1 VLRAIWIICFALSM
15 LGSGPLVTV
24 AAAQTAPSVVGGGT
38 IESIRIEGNER
49 IEQETV
55 LSYFGVRPG
64 DSFDPERIDAGLK
77 SLFATGLFRDVTI
90 RREDGTLVISLV
102 ENPII
107 NRIAF
112 EGNRRIDDEDL
123 SAELQLRPRVV
134 FTETRVQ
141 NDVQRILEIYRRSG
155 RFAATVEPKI
165 IQLEQN
171 RVDLVFEIDEGP
183 LTGVKAIDFIG
194 NKAFSD
200 GDLRDVITT
209 TESAWYRFL
218 SNTDNYDP
226 DRLAADQDLLRRF
239 YLSEGYADF
248 RILSAVAELS
258 PEGDGFV
265 ITITLEEGDRYKFGE
280 MSVETSLK
288 NLDPQALQDQVT
300 TEPGDWYD
308 ATEVDDTIG
317 RLTDVVGELGYA
329 FVDVRPRPT
338 IDREQDIIAITYEIR
353 EGPRV
358 YVERIDIRGNVRTRD
373 KVIRREFRVVE
384 GDAFNTSKIR
394 RSRQRIENLGF
405 FSRVD
410 LQTTQG
416 TAPDQTV
423 IEVDVQEQST
433 GELSLGAGFST
444 SEGPFADVSLR
455 ERNLLGNGQD
465 LRLGFRLSSRR
476 SRLDLSFT
484 EPYFLDRDIAAGFD
498 LFRTS
503 TDFGNESGFQQQSAG
518 GSVRGAFDVTERLR
532 QTVRYTLRRDEISDV
547 DEDASVTVREEEGI
561 TWRSIVGNEFF
572 YDRLDS
578 RQNPTEGYF
587 ARLQNDVAGLGGDAR
602 FLRTTA
608 SAGYY
613 IPFTESLIGSVR
625 GEVGYIFGI
634 ADEVRISDRYFL
646 GGDSLRGFASR
657 GVGPRDIA
665 TDDALGGNLL
675 YSGTVE
681 LTFPLGLPEEL
692 QIRGRVFSDFGAV
705 TGLDEDTDTVEDT
718 ASPRLSV
725 GTGLTWRSPLG
736 PIAVDFAVP
745 ILIEEF
751 DEEERFRFSFGTR
764 F

>member
-1 VLRAIWIICFALSM
+1 VLHPIRILLLALAM
-15 LGSGPLVTV
+15 LSGLPIAGAV
-24 AAAQTAPSVVGGGT
+24 AQTQPSVVGGGT
-38 IESIRIEGNER
+38 IESIRIDGNER

-64 DSFDPERIDAGLK
+64 DAFDPEQIDAGLK
-77 SLFATGLFRDVTI
+77 KLFATGLFRDVTI
-90 RREDGTLVISLV
+90 RREDGTLVITVV

-194 NKAFSD
+194 NREFSD

-209 TESAWYRFL
+209 TESAWWRFL
-218 SNTDNYDP
+218 SSTDNYDP

-280 MSVETSLK
+280 MAVETSLK
-288 NLDPQALQDQVT
+288 NLDPESLQRQVT

-308 ATEVDDTIG
+308 ATEVDSTIG
-317 RLTDVVGELGYA
+317 KLTDIVGELGYA
-329 FVDVRPRPT
+329 FVDVRPTPQ

-410 LQTTQG
+410 VQTAQG
-416 TAPDQTV
+416 SAPDQTV
-423 IEVDVQEQST
+423 IEVDVEEQST

-444 SEGPFADVSLR
+444 SEGPFADVSVR

-503 TDFGNESGFQQQSAG
+503 TDFGSESSFEQESIG
-518 GSVRGAFDVTERLR
+518 GSLRGGFDLTERLR
-532 QTVRYTLRRDEISDV
+532 ETVRYTLRRDDIHDV
-547 DEDASVTVREEEGI
+547 DDDASALVREEEGI
-561 TWRSIVGNEFF
+561 TWRSIVSNEFF
-572 YDRLDS
+572 YDRLDNRS
-578 RQNPTEGYF
+578 SPTEGYF
-587 ARLQNDVAGLGGDAR
+587 ARLQNDLAGLGGDAR
-602 FLRTTA
+602 FLRTTV
-608 SAGYY
+608 SGGYY
-613 IPFTESLIGSVR
+613 FPITESFIASLRS
-625 GEVGYIFGI
+625 EVGYVLGI

-657 GVGPRDIA
+657 GVGPRDTA
-665 TDDALGGNLL
+665 TDDALGGNFL
-675 YSGTVE
+675 YSATAEVS
-681 LTFPLGLPEEL
+681 FPLGLPEEL
-692 QIRGRVFSDFGAV
+692 GVRGRIFTDVGAV
-705 TGLDEDTDTVEDT
+705 TGLDDEGTNIEDT

-736 PIAVDFAVP
+736 PIAIDFAIP

>member
-1 VLRAIWIICFALSM
+1 VSLALAIVL
-15 LGSGPLVTV
+15 SGPLSTG
-24 AAAQTAPSVVGGGT
+24 AYAQNQPSVVGGGT
-38 IESIRIEGNER
+38 IESIRIQGNER
-49 IEQETV
+49 IEEETV

-77 SLFATGLFRDVTI
+77 KLFATGLFRDVTI
-90 RREDGTLVISLV
+90 GRENGTLVISLV

-165 IQLEQN
+165 IQLQQN

-194 NKAFSD
+194 NRAFSD

-209 TESAWYRFL
+209 TESAWWRFL
-218 SNTDNYDP
+218 SSTDNYDP

-248 RILSAVAELS
+248 RILSAVAELA

-265 ITITLEEGDRYKFGE
+265 ITMTLEEGDRYRFGDME
-280 MSVETSLK
+280 IETSLK
-288 NLDPQALQDQVT
+288 NLDPESLQNQVT

-308 ATEVDDTIG
+308 ATEVDRTIG
-317 RLTDVVGELGYA
+317 KLTDVVGELGYA
-329 FVDVRPRPT
+329 FVEVRPRPE
-338 IDREQDIIAITYEIR
+338 IDREQDIIAISYEIR

-410 LQTTQG
+410 VQTAQG
-416 TAPDQTV
+416 SAPDQTV

-503 TDFGNESGFQQQSAG
+503 TDFGNESSFEQESVG
-518 GSVRGAFDVTERLR
+518 GSLRAGFDVTENLR
-532 QTVRYTLRRDEISDV
+532 ETVRYTLRRDDIHDV
-547 DEDASVTVREEEGI
+547 DATASAVVREEEGV

-572 YDRLDS
+572 YDRLDNRFS
-578 RQNPTEGYF
+578 PTEGYF

-602 FLRTTA
+602 FLRTTVSGGYYFPITESIIA
-608 SAGYY
+608 SA
-613 IPFTESLIGSVR
+613 R

-657 GVGPRDIA
+657 GVGPRDVA
-665 TDDALGGNLL
+665 TDDALGGNFL
-675 YSGTVE
+675 YSGTAEVS
-681 LTFPLGLPEEL
+681 FPLGLPEEL

-705 TGLDEDTDTVEDT
+705 TGLDEDGPTIEDT

-736 PIAVDFAVP
+736 PIALDFAIP
-745 ILIEEF
+745 ILIEDY

>member
-1 VLRAIWIICFALSM
+1 M
-15 LGSGPLVTV
+15 
-24 AAAQTAPSVVGGGT
+24 AQDQPSVVGGGT
-38 IESIRIEGNER
+38 IEAIRIEGNER

-55 LSYFGVRPG
+55 LSYFGIRPG
-64 DSFDPERIDAGLK
+64 DPFNPELIDSGLK
-77 SLFATGLFRDVTI
+77 KLFATGLFRDVTI
-90 RREDGTLVISLV
+90 RREDGTLVVSLV

-134 FTETRVQ
+134 FTQTRVQ
-141 NDVQRILEIYRRSG
+141 NDVQRILDIYRRSG

-209 TESAWYRFL
+209 TESAWWRFL
-218 SNTDNYDP
+218 STSDNYDP

-239 YLSEGYADF
+239 YLTEGYADF

-265 ITITLEEGDRYKFGE
+265 VTITLEEGDRYRFGE
-280 MSVETSLK
+280 MTVETSLK
-288 NLDPQALQDQVT
+288 NLDPEALQEQIT

-308 ATEVDDTIG
+308 GSEVDRTVG
-317 RLTDVVGELGYA
+317 KLTDVVGELGYA
-329 FVDVRPRPT
+329 FVDVRPRPN
-338 IDREQDIIAITYEIR
+338 IDREQDTIGIAYEIR

-394 RSRQRIENLGF
+394 RSRQRVENLGF

-410 LQTTQG
+410 VQTAQG
-416 TAPDQTV
+416 TAPDQTT
-423 IEVDVQEQST
+423 IAVDVQEQST

-444 SEGPFADVSLR
+444 TEGPFGDISLR

-484 EPYFLDRDIAAGFD
+484 EPYFMDRDIAAGFD
-498 LFRTS
+498 VFRIA
-503 TDFGNESGFQQQSAG
+503 TDFSSESSFEQESVG
-518 GSVRGAFDVTERLR
+518 GSLRGAFEVTENLR
-532 QTVRYTLRRDEISDV
+532 QTVRYTLRRDDIHDV
-547 DEDASVTVREEEGI
+547 DDDASVVIRDEEGV
-561 TWRSIVGNEFF
+561 TYRSIIGNEYF

-578 RQNPTEGYF
+578 RINPSDGYF
-587 ARLQNDVAGLGGDAR
+587 ARLANDLAGLGGDAR
-602 FLRTTA
+602 FLRTTM
-608 SAGYY
+608 SGGYY
-613 IPFTESLIGSVR
+613 MPVTDSLIASVR
-625 GEVGYIFGI
+625 SEVGYIFGI
-634 ADEVRISDRYFL
+634 SDDVRVSDRYFL
-646 GGDSLRGFASR
+646 GGDSFRGFAAR
-657 GVGPRDIA
+657 GVGPRDTA
-665 TDDALGGNLL
+665 SDDSLGGNFL
-675 YSGTVE
+675 YSGTAE

-692 QIRGRVFSDFGAV
+692 PVRGRVFSDFGAV
-705 TGLDEDTDTVEDT
+705 TGLDDDGPTVEDT
-718 ASPRLSV
+718 ASPRVSV
-725 GTGLTWRSPLG
+725 GTGLTWRSPIG
-736 PIAVDFAVP
+736 PIALDFAIPV
-745 ILIEEF
+745 LKEDF

>member
-1 VLRAIWIICFALSM
+1 MLRPIWIVSLALAIV
-15 LGSGPLVTV
+15 LSGPLSTG
-24 AAAQTAPSVVGGGT
+24 AYAQNQPSVVGGGT
-38 IESIRIEGNER
+38 IESIRIQGNER
-49 IEQETV
+49 IEEETV

-77 SLFATGLFRDVTI
+77 KLFATGLFRDVTI
-90 RREDGTLVISLV
+90 GRENGTLVISLV

-165 IQLEQN
+165 IQLQQN

-194 NKAFSD
+194 NRAFSD

-209 TESAWYRFL
+209 TESAWWRFL
-218 SNTDNYDP
+218 SSTDNYDP

-248 RILSAVAELS
+248 RILSAVAELA

-265 ITITLEEGDRYKFGE
+265 ITMTLEEGDRYRFGDME
-280 MSVETSLK
+280 IETSLK
-288 NLDPQALQDQVT
+288 NLDPESLQNQVT

-308 ATEVDDTIG
+308 ATEVDRTIG
-317 RLTDVVGELGYA
+317 KLTDVVGELGYA
-329 FVDVRPRPT
+329 FVEVRPRPE
-338 IDREQDIIAITYEIR
+338 IDREQDIIAISYEIR

-410 LQTTQG
+410 VQTAQG
-416 TAPDQTV
+416 SAPDQTV

-503 TDFGNESGFQQQSAG
+503 TDFGNESSFEQESVG
-518 GSVRGAFDVTERLR
+518 GSLRAGFDVTENLR
-532 QTVRYTLRRDEISDV
+532 ETVRYTLRRDDIHDV
-547 DEDASVTVREEEGI
+547 DATASAVVREEEGV

-572 YDRLDS
+572 YDRLDNRFS
-578 RQNPTEGYF
+578 PTEGYF

-602 FLRTTA
+602 FLRTTVSGGYYFPITESIIA
-608 SAGYY
+608 SA
-613 IPFTESLIGSVR
+613 R

-657 GVGPRDIA
+657 GVGPRDVA
-665 TDDALGGNLL
+665 TDDALGGNFL
-675 YSGTVE
+675 YSGTAEVS
-681 LTFPLGLPEEL
+681 FPLGLPEEL

-705 TGLDEDTDTVEDT
+705 TGLDEDGPTIEDT

-736 PIAVDFAVP
+736 PIALDFAIP
-745 ILIEEF
+745 ILIEDY